1 MSPTTVTS
9 VTRGDAA
16 FDRPPAAPGLDGEIT
31 SRGPPGPAVIV
42 RACLTAPV
50 ISELDEDTTGVPRP
64 DGGFDLVLADR
75 WGIGGGRLNGGYQL
89 AAALR
94 PLGTL
99 MAARGRPDP
108 VVASASFLRPAV
120 PGPAHLATTV
130 HRVGRRLAT
139 GSAQLLQPGP
149 DGDHREVLRLEAS
162 FGDLAA
168 TAADRW
174 DGEEAPRLPPP
185 QECVDLFAG
194 TDLRTDAIVI
204 GRVVFR
210 VPTLPGWRRREP
222 SGDPTA
228 EFWVSFSDGSDA
240 TLSSLAFVVDCA
252 TPVVV
257 ELGRRLSS
265 TAQLT
270 VQLREHPAPGPLAC
284 RVRTRHLA
292 HGLHEEDFDV
302 WDSTGVLCAQ
312 SRQLAVLGDA

>member
-1 MSPTTVTS
+1 V
-9 VTRGDAA
+9 V
-16 FDRPPAAPGLDGEIT
+16 
-31 SRGPPGPAVIV
+31 V

-64 DGGFDLVLADR
+64 DGGFDLKLSER

-99 MAARGRPDP
+99 MAAHGRPDP
-108 VVASASFLRPAV
+108 VVASASFLRPALA
-120 PGPAHLATTV
+120 GPAHLATTV
-130 HRVGRRLAT
+130 HRVGRRLAS
-139 GSAQLLQPGP
+139 GSAQLRQPGP
-149 DGDHREVLRLEAS
+149 DGDPRDVLRLEAS

-168 TAADRW
+168 TDPERW
-174 DGEEAPRLPPP
+174 DGDPAPQLPAP
-185 QECVDLFAG
+185 EDCIELFAG
-194 TDLRTDAIVI
+194 TSLPVDTLVV

-210 VPTLPGWRRREP
+210 VPSLPGWRRREP

-228 EFWVSFSDGSDA
+228 EFWVSFSDGSEP
-240 TLSSLAFVVDCA
+240 TLASLAFVVDCA
-252 TPVVV
+252 TPVVA
-257 ELGRRLSS
+257 ELGRGSS

-312 SRQLAVLGDA
+312 SRQLAVLA